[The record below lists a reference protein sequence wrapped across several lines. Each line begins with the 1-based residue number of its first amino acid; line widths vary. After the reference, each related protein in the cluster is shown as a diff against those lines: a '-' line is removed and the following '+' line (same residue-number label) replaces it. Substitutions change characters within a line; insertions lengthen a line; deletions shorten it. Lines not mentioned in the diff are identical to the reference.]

1 MSSSSAPKTE
11 NKKGDFFARPWEPP
25 SRGAPM
31 GQSPRQV
38 TTILTQGDRE
48 RTIDAGCDDYVS
60 KPVDPE
66 EVLGKIGEWLE
77 G

>member
-31 GQSPRQV
+31 GQSPHQV
-38 TTILTQGDRE
+38 TTILTQGETFQMELFGETFTGVKAETKVKTIQLE
-48 RTIDAGCDDYVS
+48 RTPID
-60 KPVDPE
+60 
-66 EVLGKIGEWLE
+66 
-77 G
+77 

>member
-31 GQSPRQV
+31 GQSPHQV
-38 TTILTQGDRE
+38 TTILTQGDHKE
-48 RTIDAGCDDYVS
+48 FYDALDLS
-60 KPVDPE
+60 QQ
-66 EVLGKIGEWLE
+66 LGKTLKAII
-77 G
+77 